1 MTNQVNIVYIK
12 QNDFANDYLKA
23 CVKPEQAL
31 AKRVTKAIGENP
43 AMIREIAQAVHYALN
58 DCRVYD
64 EKKKDYKVDGKLK
77 KELFANSPVGDL
89 SYLLD
94 RTCRNALG
102 GFKKI
107 GEKSTAWSEGFIVDV
122 CQFTEAKGV
131 HGLIQAA
138 NKFHKSIEKDFLK
151 DAPIASE
158 ETASEETAS
167 EETASDAPTKPNL
180 KDIAAKLIE
189 MYGKPEAYALS
200 ILLGDMSQD
209 ALTDAELEKA
219 AMG

>member
-1 MTNQVNIVYIK
+1 MTNQVNI

-94 RTCRNALG
+94 RTCRNDLG

-107 GEKSTAWSEGFIVDV
+107 GEKSAAWSEGFIIDV

-151 DAPIASE
+151 DAPIASD
-158 ETASEETAS
+158 ETASD
-167 EETASDAPTKPNL
+167 ETASDAPTKPSL
-180 KDIAAKLIE
+180 DDIAAKLIE
-189 MYGKPEAYALS
+189 QLGKKDAYALS
-200 ILLGDMSQD
+200 ILLGDLSQD
-209 ALTDAELEKA
+209 GLTDAELEKA
-219 AMG
+219 AIG

>member
-1 MTNQVNIVYIK
+1 MTNQVNI

-94 RTCRNALG
+94 RTCRNDLG

-151 DAPIASE
+151 DAPIASD
-158 ETASEETAS
+158 ETASDETAS
-167 EETASDAPTKPNL
+167 DETASDAPTKPSL
-180 KDIAAKLIE
+180 DDIAAKLIE
-189 MYGKPEAYALS
+189 QLGKKDAYALS
-200 ILLGDMSQD
+200 ILLGDLSQD
-209 ALTDAELEKA
+209 GLTDAELEKA
-219 AMG
+219 IG

>member
-1 MTNQVNIVYIK
+1 MTNQVNI

-94 RTCRNALG
+94 RTCRNDLG

-107 GEKSTAWSEGFIVDV
+107 GEKSAAWSEGFIVDV

-151 DAPIASE
+151 DAPIASD
-158 ETASEETAS
+158 ETASDETAS
-167 EETASDAPTKPNL
+167 DETASDAPTKPSL
-180 KDIAAKLIE
+180 ADIAAKLIE
-189 MYGKPEAYALS
+189 QLGKKEAYALS
-200 ILLGDMSQD
+200 ILLGDLSQD
-209 ALTDAELEKA
+209 GLTDAELEKA
-219 AMG
+219 IG

>member
-1 MTNQVNIVYIK
+1 MTNQVNI

-94 RTCRNALG
+94 RTCRNDLG

-107 GEKSTAWSEGFIVDV
+107 GEKSAAWSEGFIIDV

-151 DAPIASE
+151 DAPIASD
-158 ETASEETAS
+158 ETASDETAS
-167 EETASDAPTKPNL
+167 DETASDAPTKPSL
-180 KDIAAKLIE
+180 DDIAAKLIE
-189 MYGKPEAYALS
+189 QLGKKDAYALS
-200 ILLGDMSQD
+200 ILLGDLSQD
-209 ALTDAELEKA
+209 GLTDAELEKA
-219 AMG
+219 AIG

>member
-1 MTNQVNIVYIK
+1 MTNQVNI

-94 RTCRNALG
+94 RTCRNDLG

-107 GEKSTAWSEGFIVDV
+107 GEKSTAWSEGFIIDV

-151 DAPIASE
+151 DAPVASD
-158 ETASEETAS
+158 ETASDETAS
-167 EETASDAPTKPNL
+167 DETASDAPTKPSL
-180 KDIAAKLIE
+180 HDIAAKLIE
-189 MYGKPEAYALS
+189 QLGKKDAYALS
-200 ILLGDMSQD
+200 VLLGDLSED

-219 AMG
+219 IG

>member
-1 MTNQVNIVYIK
+1 MTNQVNT

-94 RTCRNALG
+94 RNCRNDLG

-107 GEKSTAWSEGFIVDV
+107 GEKSAAWSEGFIIDV

-151 DAPIASE
+151 DAPIASD
-158 ETASEETAS
+158 ETASDETAS
-167 EETASDAPTKPNL
+167 DETASDAPTKPSL
-180 KDIAAKLIE
+180 DDIAAKLIE
-189 MYGKPEAYALS
+189 QLGKKDAYALS
-200 ILLGDMSQD
+200 VLLGDLSED
-209 ALTDAELEKA
+209 GLTDAELEKA
-219 AMG
+219 AIR

>member
-1 MTNQVNIVYIK
+1 MTNQVNI

-94 RTCRNALG
+94 RTCRNDLG

-151 DAPIASE
+151 DAPIASD
-158 ETASEETAS
+158 ETASD
-167 EETASDAPTKPNL
+167 ETASDAPTKPSL
-180 KDIAAKLIE
+180 DDIAAKLIE
-189 MYGKPEAYALS
+189 QLGKKDAYALS
-200 ILLGDMSQD
+200 ILLGDLSQD
-209 ALTDAELEKA
+209 GLTDAELEKA
-219 AMG
+219 IG